1 MERLFR
7 RNGEQRADVS
17 SIYGT
22 ITLYDPTRGRK
33 VYGQP
38 GDCEN
43 EDSLNGWV
51 KVLSIYGVISGYQRG
66 V

>member
-1 MERLFR
+1 MSAVSMAQLHCMIRH
-7 RNGEQRADVS
+7 GE
-17 SIYGT
+17 GE
-22 ITLYDPTRGRK
+22 